1 MLDNFRDGAAHELHI
16 ETDEQARQ
24 LVEMAEQW
32 RKLDRAG
39 QGEPQR
45 TDFAALDRRGER
57 TRSESAFVALLEQRQ
72 HALAELG
79 QLGLGSF
86 PPKQVAAQLALEL
99 LDRAGQRGLRDVAL
113 LGCLGEIELAHRR
126 QEISDLMHFH
136 SSNPSTP

>member
-1 MLDNFRDGAAHELHI
+1 MLDNFRDGATQKLHVK
-16 ETDEQARQ
+16 TGEQACQ
-24 LVEMAEQW
+24 LLEMAEQW

-39 QGEPQR
+39 QGKPQR
-45 TDFAALDRRGER
+45 TDFAALDRRRQR
-57 TRSESAFVALLEQRQ
+57 TRPESAFVALLEQRQ
-72 HALAELG
+72 HAFAEFG

-136 SSNPSTP
+136 SSNLSTS